1 MGIMHKLRY
10 LIVRFKTV
18 LVARLW
24 KNVEIRQPDS
34 FNAFYSVGLIER
46 GLKYEICTSLCISII
61 GFRKIVY
68 NANGW

>member
-34 FNAFYSVGLIER
+34 FNAFYSVGWINRER
-46 GLKYEICTSLCISII
+46 FEI
-61 GFRKIVY
+61 
-68 NANGW
+68 